1 MWGLLGGKKPFS
13 ATSCFIAHGYPF
25 AIKKPLLGVALP
37 CAFCRGFVLLLS
49 FLKYLNETYGF
60 NMLGKGRTTSN
71 GHSSRFF
78 IMGEKWPC
86 RQGQDKC
93 YAPLTTLSYFTKMS
107 SCVSLDTLETIQGK
121 YNKWDS
127 HLYNLEHLFS

>member
-1 MWGLLGGKKPFS
+1 MWGLLGGKKPLS

-37 CAFCRGFVLLLS
+37 CAFCRGSVLVLS
-49 FLKYLNETYGF
+49 FLKLLIETYCF
-60 NMLGKGRTTSN
+60 VMLGKGRTTSN

-78 IMGEKWPC
+78 IMGKRLPC

-93 YAPLTTLSYFTKMS
+93 YAPLTTLSYFTKTS
-107 SCVSLDTLETIQGK
+107 LCVSLDTLETIQGK
-121 YNKWDS
+121 SLLWDS